1 MAPSGLVSFCI
12 KEGSD
17 IGEIQVIIGR
27 RASEGELY
35 CQKQQKD
42 GSDHNCQLFYAI
54 YGFLVFLSLLDIA
67 FMDLINLLGFYF
79 REFLGIFGSFLF
91 MSLSAGAIG
100 YSLTLIYALLKSL
113 KNIK

>member
-1 MAPSGLVSFCI
+1 MNYLKEVDFNFKTALIPANNFC
-12 KEGSD
+12 
-17 IGEIQVIIGR
+17 
-27 RASEGELY
+27 Y
-35 CQKQQKD
+35 
-42 GSDHNCQLFYAI
+42 FYAI